1 MMLVPALSH
10 HLLLVDVMGGEP
22 VAAVSVVTS
31 AVATT
36 VQAVLFLALTSW
48 LRQKEKIVFGRT

>member
-22 VAAVSVVTS
+22 VAALSVVTS

-36 VQAVLFLALTSW
+36 LLALLFLSLTSW
-48 LRQKEKIVFGRT
+48 LLRQEKIVFGRT